1 MTGNPTE
8 YRKHL
13 GHNKLSLGLFG
24 VNCSG
29 GLAVTTVP
37 ERWEASWENNQS
49 AANMADQSGLDFMLP
64 LGRWKGYGG
73 ITDHNASNFETLTWA
88 SGILA
93 STINLMA
100 FGTVHVSLFNPIVAA
115 KQMVTADHI
124 GHGRFGLN
132 IVCGW
137 NNDEF
142 DMLGVG
148 LPNHDKR
155 YDQGQEWIDVISK
168 VWTEDG
174 PFDYEGDFYQVRK
187 TEINPKPYGG
197 GKPMIVAA
205 GNSPRGREF
214 AARNADM
221 MFTNLRGDISE
232 VAGNVAALRELASGY
247 NRDIGVFSNVAIVC
261 RPTKKEAEEYY
272 RYYAI
277 ENADWDAV
285 EILIEGRGLK
295 KPGITEEAL
304 QAARIRAAGGN
315 GALPIVGAPDDIVAL
330 MKRLYDGGV
339 TALAMGF
346 TNYLEHFPYF
356 RDEVLPRLVREGLRA
371 DSTTKVL

>member
-1 MTGNPTE
+1 MTGSPAE
-8 YRKHL
+8 SRKHL
-13 GHNKLSLGLFG
+13 NHNKLSLGLFG

-49 AANMADQSGLDFMLP
+49 AARMADQSGLDFMLP

-100 FGTVHVSLFNPIVAA
+100 FGTVHVSLFNPVVAA

-142 DMLGVG
+142 DMLGVD
-148 LPNHDKR
+148 LPQHDNR

-168 VWTEDG
+168 VWTEDE

-187 TEINPKPYGG
+187 TEIYPKPYGG

-221 MFTNLRGDISE
+221 MFTNLRGGISE
-232 VAGNVAALRELASGY
+232 VPGNVSALRELASRY
-247 NRDIGVFSNVAIVC
+247 NREIGVFSNVAVVC
-261 RPTKKEAEEYY
+261 RPTKQEAEEYY

-295 KPGITEEAL
+295 KPGVTEEAL
-304 QAARIRAAGGN
+304 QVARIRAAGGN
-315 GALPIVGAPDDIVAL
+315 GALPIVGAPDDIVSL

-356 RDEVLPRLVREGLRA
+356 RDEVLPRLVHEGLRA
-371 DSTTKVL
+371 DSVT

>member
-49 AANMADQSGLDFMLP
+49 AAKMADQSGLDFMLP

-93 STINLMA
+93 STINLIA
-100 FGTVHVSLFNPIVAA
+100 FGTVHVSLFNPVVAA

-148 LPNHDKR
+148 LPKHDKR

-356 RDEVLPRLVREGLRA
+356 RDEVLPRLVHEGLRA

>member
-8 YRKHL
+8 YRKRL

-49 AANMADQSGLDFMLP
+49 AARMADQSGLDFMLP

-137 NNDEF
+137 NNEEF

-148 LPNHDKR
+148 LPKHDKR

-205 GNSPRGREF
+205 GTSPRGREF

-232 VAGNVAALRELASGY
+232 VAGNVAARRELASGY

-277 ENADWDAV
+277 ENADWAAV

-315 GALPIVGAPDDIVAL
+315 GASPIVGAPDDIVAL

-346 TNYLEHFPYF
+346 TNY
-356 RDEVLPRLVREGLRA
+356 
-371 DSTTKVL
+371 

>member
-1 MTGNPTE
+1 MTGSPAE
-8 YRKHL
+8 SRKHL

-49 AANMADQSGLDFMLP
+49 AARMADQSGLDFMLP

-93 STINLMA
+93 STISLMA
-100 FGTVHVSLFNPIVAA
+100 FGTVHVSLFNPVVAA

-137 NNDEF
+137 NYDEF
-142 DMLGVG
+142 DMLGVD
-148 LPNHDKR
+148 LPQHGDR

-168 VWTEDG
+168 VWTEDE

-187 TEINPKPYGG
+187 TEIYPKPYGG

-221 MFTNLRGDISE
+221 MFTNLRGGISE
-232 VAGNVAALRELASGY
+232 VRGNVSALRELASRY
-247 NRDIGVFSNVAIVC
+247 NREIGVFSNVAVVC
-261 RPTKKEAEEYY
+261 RPTKQEAEEYY

-295 KPGITEEAL
+295 KPGVTEEAL
-304 QAARIRAAGGN
+304 QVARIRAAGGN
-315 GALPIVGAPDDIVAL
+315 GALPIVGAPDDIVSL

-356 RDEVLPRLVREGLRA
+356 RDEVLPRLVHEGLRA
-371 DSTTKVL
+371 DSVT